1 MASYNKTT
9 LLGRVMGDP
18 DEPRVIGTGSSV
30 VKFRLAVG
38 RSKKDPQTGQWV
50 NDKNQLFIDCEA
62 WAYPDAKRNL
72 VNVVSQY
79 VKKGGEVLVE
89 GTLKTEEWEDKNGGG
104 KRSKI
109 LLVVNEIQLLGG
121 KGDGGGEQQQTRA
134 VTPAGNDAPPDGIP
148 W

>member
-1 MASYNKTT
+1 MASYNKAT
-9 LLGRVMGDP
+9 LVGRVMGDP
-18 DEPRVIGTGSSV
+18 DAPRVVNGGSSV

-72 VNVVSQY
+72 VDVVTKY
-79 VKKGGEVLVE
+79 VEKGKEVLVE
-89 GTLKTEEWEDKNGGG
+89 GSLKTEEWEDKNGGG

-134 VTPAGNDAPPDGIP
+134 VAPAGNDVPPDGIP

>member
-1 MASYNKTT
+1 MASYNKST
-9 LLGRVMGDP
+9 LVGRVMGDP
-18 DEPRVIGTGSSV
+18 DAPRVIGTGSSV

-72 VNVVSQY
+72 VDVVTKY
-79 VKKGGEVLVE
+79 VEKGKEVLVE
-89 GTLKTEEWEDKNGGG
+89 GSLKTEEWEDKNGGG

-134 VTPAGNDAPPDGIP
+134 VAPAGNDVPPDGIP